1 MHFKLSLIFEV
12 LSVSVS
18 MLHLFVL
25 TYSNFNVIEF
35 AFKTGKQLVPKRYI
49 LNDANKF
56 TKMWTEIVSASFG
69 HI

>member
-1 MHFKLSLIFEV
+1 MHFKLPLIFEV

-25 TYSNFNVIEF
+25 TYSNFNVIQF
-35 AFKTGKQLVPKRYI
+35 AFKTGKKNILRYI
-49 LNDANKF
+49 LNDANKS
-56 TKMWTEIVSASFG
+56 TKIWTEIVSASFG